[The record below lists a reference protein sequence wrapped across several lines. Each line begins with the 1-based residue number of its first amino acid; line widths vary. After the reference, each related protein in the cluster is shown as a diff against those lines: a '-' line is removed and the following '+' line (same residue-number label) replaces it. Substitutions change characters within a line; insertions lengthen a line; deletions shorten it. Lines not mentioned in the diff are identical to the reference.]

1 MLLLLGSGKE
11 LGLIGPDRAFSH
23 RLHREVVIWRARLDH
38 ALSSC
43 SARDLDSLD
52 EDVLAC
58 LRIGAVQLLVLDIPP
73 HAAVSST
80 VEVLGN
86 GKRKAFVNAVLRK
99 LVRVGE
105 ADDIPL
111 HIRYSHPEDL
121 VLRWSRALL
130 PADLEALLRWNNS
143 VPMLGAYRFDKGEPI
158 IRDDPFPALQQE
170 SLRPGTYLPGYFR
183 FRRSELQKVLE
194 AGKFFIQDEAASI
207 VARGVAGMPGGT
219 VLEIGA
225 APGGKTAHLDGS
237 SDLVVS
243 LDSSAAR
250 MEHWLENE
258 QRLEWE
264 SSIPVIALGEHLPF
278 RRRFD
283 KVFIDAPCT
292 NTGVYRRRYGARWN
306 WSSTLLSGCIDS
318 QRALLEASCS
328 AVATDGILFYSTCSL
343 EREENL
349 DQVHWFEETH
359 PEFLRIDFPAPSQL
373 VTDGLLS
380 IFPPEHAIDGL
391 FAAAWKRA
399 P

>member
-1 MLLLLGSGKE
+1 MLLLLGSGRE
-11 LGLIGPDRAFSH
+11 LGLTGPDRAFSH

-43 SARDLDSLD
+43 SARELDSLD

-86 GKRKAFVNAVLRK
+86 SKRKAFVNAVLRK

-105 ADDIPL
+105 ATDIPL
-111 HIRYSHPEDL
+111 HIEYSHPEEL
-121 VLRWSRALL
+121 VRRWSRALL

-143 VPMLGAYRFDKGEPI
+143 VPMLGAYRFSKREPVFQ
-158 IRDDPFPALQQE
+158 PEA
-170 SLRPGTYLPGYFR
+170 LRPGQYLPGYFR
-183 FRRSELQKVLE
+183 FPRSELQKVLE
-194 AGKFFIQDEAASI
+194 AGNFLIQDEAASI
-207 VARGVAGMPGGT
+207 VARGVAGMPGST

-250 MEHWLENE
+250 MERWLENE
-258 QRLEWE
+258 KKLEWE
-264 SSIPVIALGEHLPF
+264 SSIPVVASGEHLPF
-278 RRRFD
+278 RRLFD

-306 WSSTLLSGCIDS
+306 WSNTLLSVCIDS
-318 QRALLEASCS
+318 QRALLGAACS

-343 EREENL
+343 EREENF
-349 DQVHWFEETH
+349 DQVQWFEETH
-359 PEFLRIDFPAPSQL
+359 PEFRRIDFPAPSQL

>member
-1 MLLLLGSGKE
+1 MLLLLGSSRE
-11 LGLIGPDRAFSH
+11 LGLTGPDRAFSH

-38 ALSSC
+38 ALSTC
-43 SARDLDSLD
+43 SARELDSLD

-86 GKRKAFVNAVLRK
+86 RKRKAFVNAVLRK

-105 ADDIPL
+105 ADDTPL
-111 HIRYSHPEDL
+111 HIRFSHPEEL
-121 VLRWSRALL
+121 VRRWSRVLL
-130 PADLEALLRWNNS
+130 PADLEALLQWNNS
-143 VPMLGAYRFDKGEPI
+143 VPMLGAYRFDEREPEFSDAPSRI
-158 IRDDPFPALQQE
+158 LQQE
-170 SLRPGTYLPGYFR
+170 PSRTGRFLPGYFR

-194 AGKFFIQDEAASI
+194 AGVFFIQDEAASI
-207 VARGVAGMPGGT
+207 AARGAAGLPGRT

-225 APGGKTAHLDGS
+225 APGGKTAHLDGP

-243 LDSSAAR
+243 LDSSAVR
-250 MEHWLENE
+250 MERWLENE
-258 QRLEWE
+258 QKLGWK
-264 SSIPVIALGEHLPF
+264 SSIPVIASGEQLPF

-292 NTGVYRRRYGARWN
+292 NTGVYRRRFGARWN
-306 WSSTLLSGCIDS
+306 WDETLLSGCIDS
-318 QRALLEASCS
+318 QRALLGSACS
-328 AVATDGILFYSTCSL
+328 AVAADGILIYSTCSL
-343 EREENL
+343 EKEENF
-349 DQVHWFEETH
+349 DQVQWFEETH
-359 PEFLRIDFPAPSQL
+359 PQFLRIDFPAPSQL

>member
-1 MLLLLGSGKE
+1 MLLLLGSSRE
-11 LGLIGPDRAFSH
+11 LGLTGPDRAFSH

-43 SARDLDSLD
+43 SARELDSLD
-52 EDVLAC
+52 QDVLAC

-80 VEVLGN
+80 VEVLRN
-86 GKRKAFVNAVLRK
+86 RKRKAFVNAVLRK

-111 HIRYSHPEDL
+111 HIRYSHPEEL
-121 VLRWSRALL
+121 VRRWSRDLL

-143 VPMLGAYRFDKGEPI
+143 VPMLGAYRFDKREPTKGDGPSPVSQPEP
-158 IRDDPFPALQQE
+158 RR
-170 SLRPGTYLPGYFR
+170 SGRYLPGYFR

-194 AGKFFIQDEAASI
+194 SGNIFIQDEAASI
-207 VARGVAGMPGGT
+207 AARGAAGMPGST

-225 APGGKTAHLDGS
+225 APGGKTAHLDEP

-250 MEHWLENE
+250 MERWLENE
-258 QRLEWE
+258 KRLEWK
-264 SSIPVIALGEHLPF
+264 SSIPVVASGEHLPF

-306 WSSTLLSGCIDS
+306 WDNTLLSGCIDL
-318 QRALLEASCS
+318 QRALLGSACS
-328 AVATDGILFYSTCSL
+328 AVAADGILFYSTCSL

-349 DQVHWFEETH
+349 DQVRWFEETH
-359 PEFLRIDFPAPSQL
+359 PEFRRIDFPAPSQL

-380 IFPPEHAIDGL
+380 IFPPEHEIDGL